1 MDHELY
7 SELSINLSKNIDK
20 NTKQQEG
27 IYFSSKNTINHATQI
42 IRPFIKNKMTIL
54 EPSCGTCEFINKLD
68 NEVKHCNIDCI
79 ELNKTIF
86 NKIQS
91 LKFEN
96 TTNIIHHDFLTYNA
110 DKKYDLIIGNPPYF
124 VIPKNS
130 VDKKYHPYFSGRP
143 NIFNIF
149 IAKSLE
155 LLKKDGI
162 LCFVLPKP
170 FLNCIY
176 YDNMRSYIYN
186 NFQIIAIEETTEA
199 KFIDTS
205 QETII
210 FVVKNSKPSNNDNF
224 TIMKSNF
231 TIFQHNDCI
240 ASIKELYNNSTTL
253 DEMNF
258 KVSVGKIVWNQK
270 KSELTDDNTKTMLIY
285 SSNMENG
292 KIIEKEF
299 KDVSKKQYINYEG
312 TTDICLI
319 VNRGYGN
326 GEYKFNY
333 ALINQK
339 KPYLLENHVICISP
353 QVKMPKTKLMSQY
366 QKIMKSF
373 DNDKTQ
379 HFIKKY
385 FSNNAINVTELQH
398 IMPIY

>member
-1 MDHELY
+1 MDNELY
-7 SELSINLSKNIDK
+7 SDLSINLSKKIDK

-54 EPSCGTCEFINKLD
+54 EPSCGTCEFISKLD
-68 NEVKHCNIDCI
+68 NEVKQCNIDCI

-86 NKIQS
+86 NEIQS
-91 LKFEN
+91 LKFKN

-110 DKKYDLIIGNPPYF
+110 DKTYDLIIGNPPYF

-210 FVVKNSKPSNNDNF
+210 FVVQNSKPNSNDNF

-240 ASIKELYNNSTTL
+240 TSIKELYNNSTTL

-292 KIIEKEF
+292 KIVDKEF
-299 KDVSKKQYINYEG
+299 KDVNKKQYINHEG

-366 QKIMKSF
+366 QKIMRSF

-379 HFIKKY
+379 QFIKQY

-398 IMPIY
+398 ILPIY